1 MGNVTWQNYF
11 LKQEAQ
17 KLYRKPCYVT
27 VTGDKRFYHVLYFST
42 LFKCLLFF
50 APTFLASVDHRKT
63 RCRQYL
69 DSSLMLVES
78 EERG

>member
-17 KLYRKPCYVT
+17 KLNRKACYVT

-42 LFKCLLFF
+42 LLNVLFF